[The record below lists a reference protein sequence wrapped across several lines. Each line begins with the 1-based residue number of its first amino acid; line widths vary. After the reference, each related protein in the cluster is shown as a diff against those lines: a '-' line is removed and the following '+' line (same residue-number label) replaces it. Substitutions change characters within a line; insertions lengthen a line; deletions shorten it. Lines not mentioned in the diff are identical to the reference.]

1 MDTLALGGRLWW
13 IFMCIMSAVNFGIAL
28 CVPTDQGRPHR
39 PSIAPEEEE
48 ETRIE
53 GHGR

>member
-13 IFMCIMSAVNFGIAL
+13 VFMCIMSAINFGIAL
-28 CVPTDQGRPHR
+28 CVPTDQGRPR
-39 PSIAPEEEE
+39 PSIAPEDEE